1 MSFRQRIHFFLVHTL
16 GSSNQEAKEIISSGA
31 LSLNGKV
38 IFDNTVLGIYDE
50 VIYKEEVIH
59 PTKQFVYYAYHK
71 PIGIECSMRKDVK
84 DTLGSVLPEA
94 LQTLGYCGRLDKA
107 SEGLMLFTNDGNAIR
122 RLTRPGKSIWKR
134 YEVKLEKP
142 VDEALLKL
150 FETGTLVEGKMSLP
164 ARVKKLGSHQLAI
177 FLQEGRNKQIR
188 RMCFTGGNYVCSLKR
203 TDIGTIQLGQLKPL
217 EFRTLTQEEM
227 EFIRNIV
234 GV

>member
-1 MSFRQRIHFFLVHTL
+1 
-16 GSSNQEAKEIISSGA
+16 
-31 LSLNGKV
+31 
-38 IFDNTVLGIYDE
+38 
-50 VIYKEEVIH
+50 
-59 PTKQFVYYAYHK
+59 
-71 PIGIECSMRKDVK
+71 
-84 DTLGSVLPEA
+84 
-94 LQTLGYCGRLDKA
+94 
-107 SEGLMLFTNDGNAIR
+107 MLFTNDGNAIR
-122 RLTRPGKSIWKR
+122 RLTKPGKSIWKR

-164 ARVKKLGSHQLAI
+164 ARVKILGSHQLAI

-203 TDIGTIQLGQLKPL
+203 TNIGTIQLGQLKPL

-227 EFIRNIV
+227 EFIRNKG